1 MKLSVVIILCALI
14 VLILVLF
21 PLVVSRKAE
30 KEANKN
36 EWEKIKDYGNRINKN
51 FIKNKHLNKL
61 C

>member
-36 EWEKIKDYGNRINKN
+36 EWEKIKDYGNRINKK
-51 FIKNKHLNKL
+51 FHKK
-61 C
+61 